1 MYIAYDFKFDKK
13 RMSPFRCLS
22 HSRLNAMYVAFRL
35 WGVASPP
42 QASHKNIFI
51 PAAAA
56 SAAYVG
62 RWASGCAVRLCLRTW
77 CNSYFD
83 TVTSDSFSEFLLLSV
98 LSFVHLY
105 LAKVRAMC
113 TYRYVMC
120 MKCAHSTGSLS
131 LSLSLSFSVCVCIYL
146 RVCLSVCGRVIDR
159 SGNPFA
165 GRSHTAACSRSST
178 LFHLLISWHSWP

>member
-22 HSRLNAMYVAFRL
+22 HLRLNAMYVAFRL

-120 MKCAHSTGSLS
+120 MKCAPRTESLS
-131 LSLSLSFSVCVCIYL
+131 LSLSLSLFLSLSVCVYIC
-146 RVCLSVCGRVIDR
+146 VSACLCAVES
-159 SGNPFA
+159 
-165 GRSHTAACSRSST
+165 
-178 LFHLLISWHSWP
+178 